1 MTLVIHNTKQYLC
14 RSMPLS
20 KNITKP
26 LIVLLLALF
35 VASCSKFN
43 KVLKSND
50 TEVKYEAAMKY
61 YKKKDYFKAGQ
72 LFDDLLQM
80 YRGTLRAE
88 EVYYYYTYCKYHMLE
103 LPVAAFHFKN
113 FYETYPNSQYA
124 EECFFM
130 YAYCNYVEAYPYNLD
145 PTYTYKAID
154 EFQLFVNVYPNS
166 KYVARCN
173 DLIDECRAR
182 LQKKAYEGAKLY
194 YKIEDYKA
202 AYVAFKNL
210 IADYPD
216 LDEKRKEEATF
227 VIVKSAY
234 KYAEQ
239 SIDTKKEE
247 RFGLALKAY
256 TVYAEEYAKGL
267 YIEEA
272 KSLSVRAEEQIKKI
286 QIAIAEA
293 KAKAEELRR
302 IAKEKEEQRK
312 AEQEKN
318 KEKQVN

>member
-1 MTLVIHNTKQYLC
+1 
-14 RSMPLS
+14 MPLS

-88 EVYYYYTYCKYHMLE
+88 EVYYYYAYCKFHMLE
-103 LPVAAFHFKN
+103 IPVAAFHFKN

-194 YKIEDYKA
+194 YRIEDYKA

-210 IADYPD
+210 IADFPD
-216 LDEKRKEEATF
+216 LDEKRREESTF
-227 VIVKSAY
+227 VIIKAAY

-239 SIDTKKEE
+239 SIETKKEE
-247 RFGLALKAY
+247 RFDLAVKAY
-256 TVYAEEYAKGL
+256 TLYAEEYPQGENM
-267 YIEEA
+267 EEA
-272 KSLSVRAEEQIKKI
+272 KRLADKAKEQVDRFKMIR
-286 QIAIAEA
+286 E
-293 KAKAEELRR
+293 KAEED
-302 IAKEKEEQRK
+302 AK
-312 AEQEKN
+312 
-318 KEKQVN
+318 KEKQANK